1 MWNKFAGEQSKR
13 SVVNADVLD
22 GLDTDTAC
30 RDTTGVGTEV
40 LTGPGGKNRQLE
52 GPVAADELTASSKV
66 STVTCLNAVR
76 VWSCDWGHVTFVL
89 LTLYSG
95 YLPRDI
101 SDSRR
106 GVAEAFGQRQWVL
119 CYRRFGT
126 QFFHHTLALP
136 NIPNDNYFFCNM
148 HKLTAFILKVF
159 LIPSIL
165 FYFSS
170 FSSSLLHLNF
180 LYVQSVSLPI

>member
-30 RDTTGVGTEV
+30 RDTNGVGTEV

-66 STVTCLNAVR
+66 STVTCLNSVR
-76 VWSCDWGHVTFVL
+76 VWSCDWGHVTCVL

-95 YLPRDI
+95 YLPCDI

-136 NIPNDNYFFCNM
+136 NIPNYNYFFSNM

-159 LIPSIL
+159 
-165 FYFSS
+165 
-170 FSSSLLHLNF
+170 
-180 LYVQSVSLPI
+180 